1 MARLVLSAAFLA
13 FLAAFAWSSEVF
25 EETITEIPSEMVQA
39 SESQRTYIDNTV
51 SSLQKQ
57 FSDLQADIKA
67 KKGTKGVRATI
78 DTMTGMIDTI
88 LPMIKEAAETDQRLL
103 NTEMSAVETLNGEAQ
118 TSQNILL
125 GTAKDIRTSISDHNT
140 LAGQWKTA
148 ADEYL
153 KSIKSFED
161 LMAAKT
167 KVCCE
172 HQKAS
177 VPDVESTP
185 AYVEC
190 DFKSKSGADYTRGA
204 IAAMKTA
211 VASKLKAG
219 YQEYKRLKSSCE
231 GKTAAIPGSRT
242 AMTKKQSS
250 CDEKQAATRAKAASV
265 KTDLPELKKNWKTQK
280 EEYETNYKRDFG
292 KYTKAKKDVER
303 QVSERSNEWKS
314 VMQIRCLLVNYKD
327 GGTFSDDDK
336 KKCEQDTENR
346 QDTRDI
352 DEKKIKRVH
361 HRDLSVTYP
370 KEIKPLTWSLGDFND
385 LTSTSPFEEHCSK
398 REDIPPTPVCA
409 VVEPTRPTCSNHD
422 MFTKA
427 PTKAPTNT
435 PTKAPSRAPTEAPTQ
450 APTKWGRCVETNKAK
465 QGTKTSTTTGWLNDW
480 DGVLNWHTK
489 QHRTHTGFMTG
500 LKSKH
505 RNDKEDRRFRARV
518 TSGRVFQWKQP
529 FWESGQTGWDATW
542 QLECHANQAIV
553 GLESHHRN
561 DKEDRVFKIRC
572 AQVLHDGKEVNT
584 RLTRR

>member
-1 MARLVLSAAFLA
+1 MGTEFRHIMARLVLSAAFLA
-13 FLAAFAWSSEVF
+13 FLAAFAWSSEAF
-25 EETITEIPSEMVQA
+25 EETTTEIPSDLVQA
-39 SESQRTYIDNTV
+39 SESARTYIDNTV

-67 KKGTKGVRATI
+67 KKGTEGVRATI

-103 NTEMSAVETLNGEAQ
+103 NTEMSAVETLSGGAQ
-118 TSQNILL
+118 TSQNILA
-125 GTAKDIRTSISDHNT
+125 GTAEDIRKSISDHNT
-140 LAGQWKTA
+140 LAVQWGTA

-153 KSIKSFED
+153 KSIQSFEN

-167 KVCCE
+167 KVFCE
-172 HQKAS
+172 HKKAS

-190 DFKSKSGADYTRGA
+190 DFKSKSGADCTRGA

-336 KKCEQDTENR
+336 KKCEQDTENG

-352 DEKKIKRVH
+352 DEKKVKRVH

-370 KEIKPLTWSLGDFND
+370 KEIKPLTWSLGNFKD
-385 LTSTSPFEEHCSK
+385 LTSTSPIEEHCSK
-398 REDIPPTPVCA
+398 REVIPPTPVCA
-409 VVEPTRPTCSNHD
+409 VVEPTRPTCSNL
-422 MFTKA
+422 
-427 PTKAPTNT
+427 APTNS
-435 PTKAPSRAPTEAPTQ
+435 PTHRPTHRPTHKPTHRPTSRPTR
-450 APTKWGRCVETNKAK
+450 KWVFDFAIHGMPGEGR
-465 QGTKTSTTTGWLNDW
+465 G
-480 DGVLNWHTK
+480 
-489 QHRTHTGFMTG
+489 
-500 LKSKH
+500 
-505 RNDKEDRRFRARV
+505 RRV
-518 TSGRVFQWKQP
+518 
-529 FWESGQTGWDATW
+529 
-542 QLECHANQAIV
+542 
-553 GLESHHRN
+553 
-561 DKEDRVFKIRC
+561 
-572 AQVLHDGKEVNT
+572 
-584 RLTRR
+584 

>member
-1 MARLVLSAAFLA
+1 MGGFRHIMARLMLNAAFLA
-13 FLAAFAWSSEVF
+13 FLAAFACSSEAF
-25 EETITEIPSEMVQA
+25 EETITEIPSDLVQA

-172 HQKAS
+172 HKKAS

-190 DFKSKSGADYTRGA
+190 DFKSKSGADCTRGA

-219 YQEYKRLKSSCE
+219 YQEYTRLKSSCE

-242 AMTKKQSS
+242 AMTKKQWS

-327 GGTFSDDDK
+327 GGTFSDADK
-336 KKCEQDTENR
+336 KKCDQDTENG

-370 KEIKPLTWSLGDFND
+370 KEIKPLTWSLGTFKD
-385 LTSTSPFEEHCSK
+385 LTSTSAIEEHCSK
-398 REDIPPTPVCA
+398 SEDIPPTPVCA
-409 VVEPTRPTCSNHD
+409 VVEPTRPTCSNL
-422 MFTKA
+422 
-427 PTKAPTNT
+427 APTNSKT
-435 PTKAPSRAPTEAPTQ
+435 SKTAPSTTWTVAQGSGYQKYPDAGLTSI
-450 APTKWGRCVETNKAK
+450 AK
-465 QGTKTSTTTGWLNDW
+465 TWEDST
-480 DGVLNWHTK
+480 V
-489 QHRTHTGFMTG
+489 
-500 LKSKH
+500 SS
-505 RNDKEDRRFRARV
+505 A
-518 TSGRVFQWKQP
+518 
-529 FWESGQTGWDATW
+529 
-542 QLECHANQAIV
+542 
-553 GLESHHRN
+553 
-561 DKEDRVFKIRC
+561 DRVVVRWSYKWNDAFSDGSSRGIVVEWKASSKTIATATITVKTARS
-572 AQVLHDGKEVNT
+572 AGLTGSGYSRSGVVVLHGFTFTFVNMDFGAGGAAHEMYEMHAVT
-584 RLTRR
+584 PGEPTA